1 MLVILKLQSD
11 SRNLF
16 LWFSFS
22 PLLPLSPVGLHL
34 FQPFT
39 QISIFIFSHFH
50 AYNTFH
56 FLSPPL
62 FLLLLTPWRRALCSA
77 PPLHSCYNPAI
88 YDCPS
93 VASRSVLQR
102 ACANPSNTERR
113 SPSLELCG
121 GDPGRCFTEWSA
133 APENRVSAL
142 TSNNALRVV
151 Y

>member
-1 MLVILKLQSD
+1 MLVILKLQSA

-16 LWFSFS
+16 LWFSSS
-22 PLLPLSPVGLHL
+22 PLLCPLSPVGLHL

-77 PPLHSCYNPAI
+77 PPPFTHVTTQPDMTAPLLHPGLS
-88 YDCPS
+88 
-93 VASRSVLQR
+93 
-102 ACANPSNTERR
+102 SNE
-113 SPSLELCG
+113 P
-121 GDPGRCFTEWSA
+121 
-133 APENRVSAL
+133 AL
-142 TSNNALRVV
+142 TRPTLRDALRLWSFVAV
-151 Y
+151 IQATALLHRMVRSCREQSIGINLE